1 MPIKGTKKK
10 KKRMCLKKEGCG
22 QQWRRDRERGGDIE
36 SDLLIQILGKWE
48 LNLAQS
54 LELRV

>member
-1 MPIKGTKKK
+1 MCQLRAQQKEYGSAWKKK
-10 KKRMCLKKEGCG
+10 GVDNDGGEIEKEGE
-22 QQWRRDRERGGDIE
+22 DRE
-36 SDLLIQILGKWE
+36 SDLLIQISGKWE

>member
-1 MPIKGTKKK
+1 
-10 KKRMCLKKEGCG
+10 MCLKKEGCG

>member
-1 MPIKGTKKK
+1 MCQLRAQKKK
-10 KKRMCLKKEGCG
+10 IPKCLKKEGCG
-22 QQWRRDRERGGDIE
+22 QRWQRDRERGGDRE
-36 SDLLIQILGKWE
+36 SDLLTQISRKWE

>member
-10 KKRMCLKKEGCG
+10 YIWKCLKKEGRG
-22 QQWRRDRERGGDIE
+22 QQWRQDRERGGDIE
-36 SDLLIQILGKWE
+36 SDLLIQISGKWE

>member
-1 MPIKGTKKK
+1 MPIKGTTKIIRK
-10 KKRMCLKKEGCG
+10 CLKKEGCG
-22 QQWRRDRERGGDIE
+22 QRWQRDRERGGDRE
-36 SDLLIQILGKWE
+36 SDLLIQISGKWE